1 MITWKLPVY
10 KFALERKEKMKSLPS
25 LTHFLA
31 NWMITISDF
40 SPLFSTLSSLVKKMF
55 SLLVREILSIL
66 LFHHVLSIS
75 LSSSMIHNVKLVVPQ
90 KTLLLLIKKQVID
103 TWFYSLLL
111 FEFLLSRLF
120 WFILPLSHFWLC
132 KQNSLL
138 EMTFFCI

>member
-40 SPLFSTLSSLVKKMF
+40 FPSVFHSFFTSEENVF
-55 SLLVREILSIL
+55 LLVREILSIL

-90 KTLLLLIKKQVID
+90 KTLLLLIKKKQVID

-111 FEFLLSRLF
+111 FEFLLSWLLY
-120 WFILPLSHFWLC
+120 FILPLSHFLALSIEY
-132 KQNSLL
+132 SLL
-138 EMTFFCI
+138 EMTF